1 MKKELRGTLPMNLL
15 QSGFSLLEVMVV
27 LLILGLLAG
36 LVAPRILNRVD
47 DARVQKAYADM
58 RGIETAL
65 QLYQLDNYRLPTTD
79 QGIEALV
86 EKPRSAPEPKNWKA
100 GGYLDVLP
108 IDPWGR
114 PYLYLSPGE
123 HGEFDLY
130 TLGAD
135 GSPGGDGQNADLG
148 NWQARR

>member
-1 MKKELRGTLPMNLL
+1 MKKVLRQALPVHPS
-15 QSGFSLLEVMVV
+15 QVGFSLLEIMVV
-27 LLILGLLAG
+27 LVILGLLAS
-36 LVAPRILNRVD
+36 LVAPRVLNRVD
-47 DARVQKAYADM
+47 DARVQKVYADM

-65 QLYQLDNYRLPTTD
+65 RLYQLDNYRLPTTD
-79 QGIEALV
+79 QGIEALI
-86 EKPRSAPEPKNWKA
+86 EKPQSAPEPKNWKA
-100 GGYLDVLP
+100 GGYLEALP

-135 GSPGGDGQNADLG
+135 GSLGGDGQNTDLG
-148 NWQARR
+148 NWQAGK